1 MPYPSRFSLWTRY
14 LYSFRRIPAISEFDW
29 HFTPMH
35 KSSQIL
41 ATITS
46 SFLLHLLRVL
56 SNCSCIDH
64 SVSGPISSD
73 FLVLT
78 SLSLAR
84 PYHLQIHYTKG
95 TPFFSMT
102 ALVSLISGSLSLQP
116 CLSFHLSLTL
126 LVLYRCSFVF
136 SLRGLVPLS
145 SNFVLMFYSSLPSAP
160 FYGALLPSLSSLF
173 AGGFRLFE
181 PRSPLLHVSLL
192 ISFPP
197 VT

>member
-1 MPYPSRFSLWTRY
+1 
-14 LYSFRRIPAISEFDW
+14 
-29 HFTPMH
+29 MH

-64 SVSGPISSD
+64 SVSGPIFLD
-73 FLVLT
+73 FLVFT
-78 SLSLAR
+78 SLSLAQT
-84 PYHLQIHYTKG
+84 YHLQIHYTKG

-102 ALVSLISGSLSLQP
+102 ALVSMISGSFSLQP

-126 LVLYRCSFVF
+126 LVLYRCSLVF

-145 SNFVLMFYSSLPSAP
+145 SNFVLMFYSSLA
-160 FYGALLPSLSSLF
+160 FRSLRVSFTLS
-173 AGGFRLFE
+173 GFCVLSGF
-181 PRSPLLHVSLL
+181 
-192 ISFPP
+192 
-197 VT
+197 

>member
-1 MPYPSRFSLWTRY
+1 MHRSLGFGSHIFGLSRF
-14 LYSFRRIPAISEFDW
+14 
-29 HFTPMH
+29 HF
-35 KSSQIL
+35 
-41 ATITS
+41 A
-46 SFLLHLLRVL
+46 FLL
-56 SNCSCIDH
+56 
-64 SVSGPISSD
+64 
-73 FLVLT
+73 
-78 SLSLAR
+78 AR
-84 PYHLQIHYTKG
+84 TYHLQIHYTKG
-95 TPFFSMT
+95 TLFLSITAPVSM
-102 ALVSLISGSLSLQP
+102 ISGSFSLQP

-126 LVLYRCSFVF
+126 LVLYRCSLVF

-173 AGGFRLFE
+173 AVGFRLFV